1 LIRLVSSSHY
11 IPKLSSDALTLQF
24 VDYSNRFGGGFYNLT
39 VAAEL
44 RHRRIEESIATNPQF
59 DFTSPRFFTAFAEST
74 FPYTFFVDGR
84 ITNRTHAGLDMT
96 NATLFFRDSKFPND
110 FWRPPAPTGGTGALE
125 IFSAYPIAAGRNID
139 GVNTFTPDP
148 TSADFSNI
156 CLLYTNFV
164 NRTVKGLYPDPK
176 GVLRRNLIINLGYF
190 YDAFGAADTCPE
202 QFPYG
207 TL

>member
-1 LIRLVSSSHY
+1 MLSSSA
-11 IPKLSSDALTLQF
+11 SERFTDAFAPQF

-84 ITNRTHAGLDMT
+84 ITDRTTAGLDMP
-96 NATLFFRDSKFPND
+96 NATLFFRDGKFPND
-110 FWRPPAPTGGTGALE
+110 FWRPPAPTGGFGAFE
-125 IFSAYPIAAGRNID
+125 IFSAYPIAAGRNIN

-164 NRTVKGLYPDPK
+164 NKTIKGLYPDPK

-190 YDAFGAADTCPE
+190 YDAFQAGDTCPE